1 MTDIRLAPPAS
12 PAPRGTDVVS
22 NFECVLGRSGRDA
35 VWIRL
40 AGELDLAAAPLL
52 AQTLREP
59 LAGVQLI
66 VLDLRDLTFM
76 DSTGLHVV
84 IDSYN
89 RARQRGSR
97 LVMIRGSAQ
106 VDRLFELVGVSDRFE
121 IVDAESIGPGSDP
134 LAALTSR
141 RGER

>member
-1 MTDIRLAPPAS
+1 M
-12 PAPRGTDVVS
+12 
-22 NFECVLGRSGRDA
+22 
-35 VWIRL
+35 
-40 AGELDLAAAPLL
+40 
-52 AQTLREP
+52 
-59 LAGVQLI
+59 QLI

>member
-1 MTDIRLAPPAS
+1 VTDIRLAPPAA
-12 PAPRGTDVVS
+12 PAPRGTDAVS

-52 AQTLREP
+52 QHTLREP

-66 VLDLRDLTFM
+66 VLDLRDVTFM

-89 RARQRGSR
+89 QARQRGSR

-106 VDRLFELVGVSDRFE
+106 VDRLFELGGVSDRFE
-121 IVDAESIGPGSDP
+121 IVDAESVGPGSDP
-134 LAALTSR
+134 LADPRSEGR
-141 RGER
+141 EP